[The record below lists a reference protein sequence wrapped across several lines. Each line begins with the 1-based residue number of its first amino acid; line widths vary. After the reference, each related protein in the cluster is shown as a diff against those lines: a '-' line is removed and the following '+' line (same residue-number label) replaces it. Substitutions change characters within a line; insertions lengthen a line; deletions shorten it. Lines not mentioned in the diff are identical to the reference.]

1 MGAGPPCRR
10 AVPKSFPTASRL
22 AHTRACP
29 IVVQRCLR
37 AFLVCRGGSRYLTLH
52 VSNVAAYSNG
62 VANGNPIV
70 QAIGIGAKL
79 RLREWLIDSLPDGT
93 KTVALCAI
101 AIGAMTTSEPTVVPA
116 LASTVPA
123 PRDGQD
129 LRHIGR
135 KRRLAIDY
143 LTELALTAAQNVQVL
158 LIPSMENAASCFMLD
173 LLLRFR
179 KLARHARLSFSKSCF
194 VRPVSNA
201 DLANRQALA
210 ARHRNPP

>member
-1 MGAGPPCRR
+1 M
-10 AVPKSFPTASRL
+10 
-22 AHTRACP
+22 
-29 IVVQRCLR
+29 
-37 AFLVCRGGSRYLTLH
+37 
-52 VSNVAAYSNG
+52 SNVAAYSNG

-93 KTVALCAI
+93 KTVTLCAI

-143 LTELALTAAQNVQVL
+143 LTELALAAAQNVQVL

-179 KLARHARLSFSKSCF
+179 KLARHARLSLSKSCF
-194 VRPVSNA
+194 VRAVSNA

-210 ARHRNPP
+210 ARHRYPP